1 MSLLSATAIGIPTIE
16 LRSLEKTYYNGN
28 IAVQAVAGITLQ
40 VASGEF
46 VAVMGSSGSGKSTL
60 MNLLGCLDRATSGK
74 YLLEGASVADL
85 TRKELAVLRNR
96 RIGFIFQN
104 FNLLARTSAIE
115 NVELPLLYSSL
126 SVSIRDRWRR
136 ARDSLERV
144 GLSHR
149 FSYLPSQLSGGQQQR
164 VAIARALVNQP
175 ALLLADE
182 PTGNLDSR
190 TGIEIMAL
198 FQVLN
203 DSGITIIMVT
213 HEPNIARF
221 CKRIITMGDG
231 RILADRLH
239 APSRAVDEFDI
250 LPLTQKS
257 ARGEADSHH

>member
-1 MSLLSATAIGIPTIE
+1 VSFISETATGIPAIE
-16 LRSLEKTYYNGN
+16 LKSLIKTYYNGD
-28 IAVQAVAGITLQ
+28 IAVPAVAGIELQ

-60 MNLLGCLDRATSGK
+60 MNLLGCLDRPTSGK
-74 YLLEGASVADL
+74 YLLEGAAIADL

-96 RIGFIFQN
+96 KIGFIFQN

-115 NVELPLLYSSL
+115 NVELPLLYSPL
-126 SVSIRDRWRR
+126 PMSIRDRWRR

-149 FSYLPSQLSGGQQQR
+149 LSHLPSQLSGGQQQR

-175 ALLLADE
+175 TLLLADE

-190 TGIEIMAL
+190 TGIEIMVL

-203 DSGITIIMVT
+203 DAGITIIMVT
-213 HEPNIARF
+213 HELNIARF

-231 RILADRLH
+231 HILADH
-239 APSRAVDEFDI
+239 ANTPSLAADELDI
-250 LPLTQKS
+250 LS
-257 ARGEADSHH
+257 AKTKISRQ